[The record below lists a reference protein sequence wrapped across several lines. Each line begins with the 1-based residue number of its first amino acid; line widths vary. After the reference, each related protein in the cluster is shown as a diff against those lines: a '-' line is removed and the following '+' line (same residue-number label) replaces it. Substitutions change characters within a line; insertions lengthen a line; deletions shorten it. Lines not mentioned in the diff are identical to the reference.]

1 MPAKSRV
8 VVREDNLIRFVGR
21 VDEPAH
27 RQFMWCVHECLRR
40 GYMDVVFDFS
50 KCESAF
56 PRGMLPILSSADTLR
71 RDTVDVSIRLPEDT
85 VLERLF
91 LNTNWAHLLEPERF
105 QKSDTAHD
113 RHLASQRFTDFEQQ
127 QALVNMFMDIVMR
140 NMILDRRIIA
150 GLEWSINE
158 ITDNVLNHA
167 MCQEGGIIHVS
178 TFRDSHKVTFGV
190 SDSGRGILASLREG
204 HPSLQTDAQA
214 IDKAMKAG
222 ITRDPDAGQ
231 GNGIAGTMRIAT
243 KSWGLFE
250 ITSGQ
255 TQIVVRT
262 NQTDGSPNSRVY
274 NRRRRESLQGTVV
287 YAELHTDKQFDL
299 AEALGV
305 DGKPHDPGDII
316 EMHYETNAGAAL
328 SLKLSDES
336 TGFGSRLAGRQL
348 RTKCMNLLRAEP
360 TKPLL
365 LDWTGVLL
373 VSSSYADEL
382 VGKLFVELGPLAFSA
397 RIRNLNMDSLVRGL
411 VDKAIMQRT
420 AQVANGS
427 TVA

>member
-1 MPAKSRV
+1 
-8 VVREDNLIRFVGR
+8 
-21 VDEPAH
+21 
-27 RQFMWCVHECLRR
+27 
-40 GYMDVVFDFS
+40 
-50 KCESAF
+50 
-56 PRGMLPILSSADTLR
+56 
-71 RDTVDVSIRLPEDT
+71 
-85 VLERLF
+85 
-91 LNTNWAHLLEPERF
+91 
-105 QKSDTAHD
+105 
-113 RHLASQRFTDFEQQ
+113 
-127 QALVNMFMDIVMR
+127 
-140 NMILDRRIIA
+140 
-150 GLEWSINE
+150 
-158 ITDNVLNHA
+158 
-167 MCQEGGIIHVS
+167 
-178 TFRDSHKVTFGV
+178 
-190 SDSGRGILASLREG
+190 
-204 HPSLQTDAQA
+204 
-214 IDKAMKAG
+214 MKAG

-262 NQTDGSPNSRVY
+262 NQTDGSPTSRVY
-274 NRRRRESLQGTVV
+274 TRKESLQGTVV
-287 YAELHTDKQFDL
+287 YAELRTDKQFDL

-316 EMHYETNAGAAL
+316 EMHYETKAGAAL

-397 RIRNLNMDSLVRGL
+397 RIRNLGMDSLVRGL
-411 VDKAIMQRT
+411 VDKAIMQRA

>member
-1 MPAKSRV
+1 MPAKPRV
-8 VVREDNLIRFVGR
+8 VVRKDNLIRFVGR

-27 RQFMWCVHECLRR
+27 RQFMWCVHECLRH
-40 GYMDVVFDFS
+40 GYVDVVLDFS

-71 RDTVDVSIRLPEDT
+71 RDTIDVSVRLPEDT

-105 QKSDTAHD
+105 QKSDTVHD

-127 QALVNMFMDIVMR
+127 QSLVNMFMDIVMR

-167 MCQEGGIIHVS
+167 MCKEGGIIHVS
-178 TFRDSHKVTFGV
+178 TFRDSHKVAFGV

-214 IDKAMKAG
+214 IDEAMKAG

-262 NQTDGSPNSRVY
+262 NQTDGSPNSGVY

-287 YAELHTDKQFDL
+287 YAELRTDKQFDL

-348 RTKCMNLLRAEP
+348 RTKCVNLLRAEP

-397 RIRNLNMDSLVRGL
+397 RVRNLNMDSLVRGL
-411 VDKAIMQRT
+411 VEKAIMQRA